1 MLRCFEI
8 LIIIIYQENESSS
21 PSRLCGCKYLA
32 CCSVAIAVVE
42 SNTGVVKG
50 LLASK
55 SRISKRDT
63 SIPSLELISGHM
75 SANMT
80 RNLTAYQVRDHMDG

>member
-21 PSRLCGCKYLA
+21 P
-32 CCSVAIAVVE
+32 CSVAIAVVE

-63 SIPSLELISGHM
+63 SNPSLELISGHM

-80 RNLTAYQVRDHMDG
+80 RNLMAYQVRDNMDG